1 MIHGYIHL
9 LAISQPFQ
17 DTGENMNEFGDD
29 YFHSELSRSICDL
42 QHAHTAL
49 MRAQCAAT
57 LTDKESREAWMLVLA
72 NTRSALSMACTIC
85 VRETETQINRFHND
99 DHVRRFTGAS

>member
-1 MIHGYIHL
+1 
-9 LAISQPFQ
+9 
-17 DTGENMNEFGDD
+17 MNEFGDD

-42 QHAHTAL
+42 QQAHTAL

-57 LTDKESREAWMLVLA
+57 LTDRESREAWMLVLA

-85 VRETETQINRFHND
+85 VRETETQINRFQRD
-99 DHVRRFTGAS
+99 DNFGRLTDAS